1 MGEKICRLC
10 LWREGEFYNIFTAPF
25 RGQPS
30 LDEQLRDLLHFEI
43 VNHPRLPREICSN
56 CYRILAFIAD
66 FKLSC
71 SRVNSYLNELV
82 RISPEI
88 SENGNHEQI
97 EVSHNL
103 MYEPI
108 KGNGAVQ
115 EIRHFDSSM
124 CGFPGCNGDDIH
136 NERPKPPSNEES
148 QKPSHISRFTS
159 VISHGREWS
168 GGQGFQIGGV
178 SHAPVPWN
186 YAAQSTG
193 AVPSNEYKSSA
204 LESHE
209 TFPVVP
215 SFDLAKKEE
224 MIGKSEEIICIDDQS
239 SDCQSL
245 REFLQYEGTTNSE
258 LALGT
263 QTFALS
269 HNQMNSNIEKQGT
282 IQVMEEEDQWRYSE
296 NIPTDGMEV
305 AKSRIVE
312 NSCIDGSVADGDD
325 CKGESE
331 SFPWEDEDTI
341 ELKLPYE
348 EQQLTSIPIQI
359 SVPQDVISGR
369 KTLME
374 TNKSEELNFWSTC
387 EKKPVELELKH
398 ECIEIVDDACD
409 DDQEDAIGEY
419 NGRGSVVE
427 DPESLGCLKEKMT
440 NHNLNIDVDI
450 NKAIYKKLL
459 EMQDSD
465 VRITTTILK
474 DTALKVALEYG
485 LGHFTASYGWLHSF
499 IRRYEISQRND
510 EMKLPAYCAGI
521 TITNGYLIRYCCKEL
536 NESLYKVCGELVK
549 SGVELNA
556 YLIKDFA
563 RRIAF
568 NEGLYEFSASPSW
581 FKSFKKC
588 YNIEVPDINSKHKT

>member
-215 SFDLAKKEE
+215 SFDL
-224 MIGKSEEIICIDDQS
+224 
-239 SDCQSL
+239 
-245 REFLQYEGTTNSE
+245 
-258 LALGT
+258 
-263 QTFALS
+263 
-269 HNQMNSNIEKQGT
+269 
-282 IQVMEEEDQWRYSE
+282 
-296 NIPTDGMEV
+296 DGMEV